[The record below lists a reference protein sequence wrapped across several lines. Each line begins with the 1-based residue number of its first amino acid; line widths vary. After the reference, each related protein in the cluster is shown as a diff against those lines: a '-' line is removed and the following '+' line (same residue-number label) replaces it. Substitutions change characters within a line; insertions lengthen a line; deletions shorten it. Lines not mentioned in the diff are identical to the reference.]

1 MPDDRAMPTILFAGL
16 SAYGAHGGI
25 QRFNRRV
32 IETLERIAAGP
43 HLAPGSDRPG
53 TLSVLMLAD
62 AADAAALRAVPGG
75 GAGSGSGNIGP
86 ARSMGA
92 GGSRARFAF
101 AFVKAG
107 WRADLLLLGHINLLP
122 FAMLY
127 RLLRPRGR
135 VILFAHGVEVW
146 GDPVYRRPKGWEPAL
161 FRLAVNQVAIV
172 SAYSRS
178 LMARA
183 FAVPM
188 DKFALFPNAVDVTD
202 EPARDMPGA
211 QVLAV
216 SRLAATEREK
226 HVDALIRALPQVLD
240 AIPAARLTI
249 IGDGALRG
257 ELEALA
263 QALGVAGHVDFA
275 GFVTEEELAQAYA
288 GAALFAL
295 PSSKEGFGIVYLE
308 AWLRGLPVIASR
320 YGAGGEVVADG
331 VDGFAVDPADIDAM
345 ARAMIDLLRD
355 REKARRFAAA
365 GRAKVEQLYSAQAFQ
380 RNLEALVLA

>member
-1 MPDDRAMPTILFAGL
+1 MPTILFAGL

-43 HLAPGSDRPG
+43 HLAPGSDRPAR
-53 TLSVLMLAD
+53 LSVLMLAD
-62 AADAAALRAVPGG
+62 PADAMAQRGG
-75 GAGSGSGNIGP
+75 TGTIGP

-92 GGSRARFAF
+92 GGSRARFAL
-101 AFVKAG
+101 AFLKAG

-122 FAMLY
+122 FAMLF

-146 GDPVYRRPKGWEPAL
+146 GDPLYRQPKSWEPRF
-161 FRLAVNQVAIV
+161 FRLAVDQIAIV

-183 FAVPM
+183 FGVPM
-188 DKFALFPNAVDVTD
+188 DKFSLFPNAVDVT
-202 EPARDMPGA
+202 ETPARDMPGA

-226 HVDALIRALPQVLD
+226 HVDALIRALPQVLE
-240 AIPAARLTI
+240 AVPAARLTI
-249 IGDGALRG
+249 IGDGALRE

-263 QALGVAGHVDFA
+263 QALGVEGYVDFA

>member
-1 MPDDRAMPTILFAGL
+1 MPDDRAAPNIMVIGL

-32 IETLERIAAGP
+32 IDTLAQMPVR
-43 HLAPGSDRPG
+43 LC
-53 TLSVLMLAD
+53 VLMLAD
-62 AADAAALRAVPGG
+62 PAEAV
-75 GAGSGSGNIGP
+75 A
-86 ARSMGA
+86 ARSGVARALGA
-92 GGSRARFAF
+92 GGSRGRFVRAF
-101 AFVKAG
+101 LPMA
-107 WRADLLLLGHINLLP
+107 WRADLVVVGHVNLLP
-122 FAMLY
+122 FALLY

-146 GDPVYRRPKGWEPAL
+146 GDPAYRRPNRWEPWAI
-161 FRLAVNQVAIV
+161 RLAVDRIAIV

-183 FAVPM
+183 FGVPM
-188 DKFALFPNAVDVTD
+188 ARFSLFPNAVDVT
-202 EPARDMPGA
+202 EASARDMAGA
-211 QVLAV
+211 TVLAV
-216 SRLAATEREK
+216 SRLAETEREK
-226 HVDALIRALPQVLD
+226 HVDALIRALPRVLE
-240 AIPAARLTI
+240 AIPDARLVV
-249 IGDGALRG
+249 IGDGALRA

-263 QALGVAGHVDFA
+263 RALGVAGHVDFA
-275 GFVTEEELAQAYA
+275 GFVTEEQLADAYA

-331 VDGFAVDPADIDAM
+331 VDGFAVDPADVDAI

-365 GRAKVEQLYSAQAFQ
+365 GREKVERLYSAQAFR
-380 RNLEALVLA
+380 RNLEALVCG